1 MVNLLTNIII
11 WIYDKY
17 KNFLKITDYSVSKV
31 FLEYTVDPVRRY
43 EIDEDD
49 TFWLREEE
57 YWKDGEYDFYIDVTN
72 CPFRGAEI
80 PQNVTKT
87 IFRVHYWYN
96 DERYK
101 YISYN
106 PDFPWPPKN
115 NNSVTFTLP
124 IVSAALVDEDDKPVR
139 DVSRKIRR
147 YAGPLGDFLGSD
159 VALRDLLMYDED
171 VLKREYPKLQ
181 ITNALGMKK
190 TVSTLHATTATLR
203 SP

>member
-1 MVNLLTNIII
+1 MSNV
-11 WIYDKY
+11 Y
-17 KNFLKITDYSVSKV
+17 KFILFHTK
-31 FLEYTVDPVRRY
+31 F
-43 EIDEDD
+43 
-49 TFWLREEE
+49 
-57 YWKDGEYDFYIDVTN
+57 
-72 CPFRGAEI
+72 AEI

-124 IVSAALVDEDDKPVR
+124 IVSAALVDEDDKPIR